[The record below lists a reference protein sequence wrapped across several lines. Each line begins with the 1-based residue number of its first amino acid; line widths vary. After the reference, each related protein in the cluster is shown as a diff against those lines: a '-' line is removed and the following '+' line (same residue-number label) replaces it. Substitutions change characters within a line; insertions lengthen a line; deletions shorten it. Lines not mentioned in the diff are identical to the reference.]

1 MIHYEHG
8 SWGLCFLWQLRG
20 STLPKGLIWALPW
33 SAISGYLCYLRSEA
47 GVDIERIDAATL
59 LGAYGFFISL
69 LAFMVAFRNNQ
80 GWSRYWEGATLLQQT
95 RGEWFNAVSSVFAFC
110 NPQPD
115 VKEKVNRFQG
125 LIVRLMSLLFCSA
138 VTSVSDLDDFEVID
152 MKSLNPESLRFLLTD
167 FHNNHQTRCEILVQ
181 WIQRAIVQGH
191 NDQTISIPAPILSR
205 TFQELSRGIVN
216 IQNARKIN
224 DLPYP
229 FHCAQLLTVMLIVY
243 TVGISVGSA
252 YVFELWISSALVTL
266 LNVFSLWCVNY
277 GAVEMEHPFCSG
289 NHGLPLHREVRNMNE
304 CLLVLMLDQT
314 QTVPSMSNASKL
326 VSELIETSPITDHL
340 PSHEKTNGVE
350 KETFFSTGVKRS
362 RSRNLASLYNLQLT
376 VEGDCNGE
384 ADEAAILGTHRQAP
398 K

>member
-1 MIHYEHG
+1 
-8 SWGLCFLWQLRG
+8 
-20 STLPKGLIWALPW
+20 
-33 SAISGYLCYLRSEA
+33 
-47 GVDIERIDAATL
+47 
-59 LGAYGFFISL
+59 
-69 LAFMVAFRNNQ
+69 
-80 GWSRYWEGATLLQQT
+80 
-95 RGEWFNAVSSVFAFC
+95 
-110 NPQPD
+110 
-115 VKEKVNRFQG
+115 
-125 LIVRLMSLLFCSA
+125 
-138 VTSVSDLDDFEVID
+138 
-152 MKSLNPESLRFLLTD
+152 
-167 FHNNHQTRCEILVQ
+167 
-181 WIQRAIVQGH
+181 
-191 NDQTISIPAPILSR
+191 
-205 TFQELSRGIVN
+205 
-216 IQNARKIN
+216 
-224 DLPYP
+224 
-229 FHCAQLLTVMLIVY
+229 MLIVY

-340 PSHEKTNGVE
+340 PSHEKTGVE

-362 RSRNLASLYNLQLT
+362 RSRNIASLYNLQLT

-398 K
+398 KWVSMSEFIGRCLFLCLFRRRIRRIVNVDLYRSRRRHQSKIWWNASKKTVVII

>member
-1 MIHYEHG
+1 
-8 SWGLCFLWQLRG
+8 
-20 STLPKGLIWALPW
+20 
-33 SAISGYLCYLRSEA
+33 
-47 GVDIERIDAATL
+47 
-59 LGAYGFFISL
+59 
-69 LAFMVAFRNNQ
+69 
-80 GWSRYWEGATLLQQT
+80 
-95 RGEWFNAVSSVFAFC
+95 
-110 NPQPD
+110 
-115 VKEKVNRFQG
+115 
-125 LIVRLMSLLFCSA
+125 
-138 VTSVSDLDDFEVID
+138 
-152 MKSLNPESLRFLLTD
+152 
-167 FHNNHQTRCEILVQ
+167 
-181 WIQRAIVQGH
+181 
-191 NDQTISIPAPILSR
+191 
-205 TFQELSRGIVN
+205 
-216 IQNARKIN
+216 
-224 DLPYP
+224 
-229 FHCAQLLTVMLIVY
+229 MLIVY

-362 RSRNLASLYNLQLT
+362 RSRNIASLYNLQLT

>member
-1 MIHYEHG
+1 
-8 SWGLCFLWQLRG
+8 
-20 STLPKGLIWALPW
+20 
-33 SAISGYLCYLRSEA
+33 
-47 GVDIERIDAATL
+47 
-59 LGAYGFFISL
+59 
-69 LAFMVAFRNNQ
+69 
-80 GWSRYWEGATLLQQT
+80 
-95 RGEWFNAVSSVFAFC
+95 
-110 NPQPD
+110 
-115 VKEKVNRFQG
+115 
-125 LIVRLMSLLFCSA
+125 
-138 VTSVSDLDDFEVID
+138 
-152 MKSLNPESLRFLLTD
+152 
-167 FHNNHQTRCEILVQ
+167 
-181 WIQRAIVQGH
+181 
-191 NDQTISIPAPILSR
+191 
-205 TFQELSRGIVN
+205 
-216 IQNARKIN
+216 
-224 DLPYP
+224 
-229 FHCAQLLTVMLIVY
+229 MLIVY

-340 PSHEKTNGVE
+340 PSHEKTGVE

-398 K
+398 KWVPMNECNSSGGACFYACFEGGCRIVNVDLDLVEDTSPKFGGKLPTKTVII

>member
-1 MIHYEHG
+1 MGIFH
-8 SWGLCFLWQLRG
+8 QR
-20 STLPKGLIWALPW
+20 W
-33 SAISGYLCYLRSEA
+33 S
-47 GVDIERIDAATL
+47 
-59 LGAYGFFISL
+59 
-69 LAFMVAFRNNQ
+69 
-80 GWSRYWEGATLLQQT
+80 
-95 RGEWFNAVSSVFAFC
+95 
-110 NPQPD
+110 
-115 VKEKVNRFQG
+115 
-125 LIVRLMSLLFCSA
+125 
-138 VTSVSDLDDFEVID
+138 
-152 MKSLNPESLRFLLTD
+152 
-167 FHNNHQTRCEILVQ
+167 
-181 WIQRAIVQGH
+181 
-191 NDQTISIPAPILSR
+191 PIL
-205 TFQELSRGIVN
+205 FVFFC
-216 IQNARKIN
+216 KK
-224 DLPYP
+224 
-229 FHCAQLLTVMLIVY
+229 VMLIVY